1 MNNADDQKEYP
12 QGGQP
17 IIIYQMNGLGT
28 AGFVLAVIALFFGVV
43 PILGWS
49 VWGLGLIFSVV
60 GIFKKPRGLSIAGLA
75 ISVIGLILI
84 ISLSA
89 TVVEYFENLIETIK
103 AIPVPDTKGIPLEK
117 MPKTAYFYSFM

>member
-28 AGFVLAVIALFFGVV
+28 AGFVGVV

-89 TVVEYFENLIETIK
+89 TVVEYFENIIETIK